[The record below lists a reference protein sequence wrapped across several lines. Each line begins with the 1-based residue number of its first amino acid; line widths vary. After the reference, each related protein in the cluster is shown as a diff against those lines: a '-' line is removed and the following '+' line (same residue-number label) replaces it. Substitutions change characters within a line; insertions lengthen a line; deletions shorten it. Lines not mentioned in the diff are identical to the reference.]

1 MTAMLDDVDPTG
13 TLRGGLEE
21 ALGTTRCRFL
31 LGLLGA
37 AAAAVAGPL
46 DTARAGTLSEGDV
59 SILQFD
65 LQFEYLQATMYSE
78 AVRLGHL
85 SHDVHAVARVI
96 GAHEWAHA
104 RALHGLLGSRAVK
117 RAHFDYHGVTEHQ
130 DAFVKTAVAFED
142 LTAALLKYQALRLD
156 SKSVL
161 AAAASLHSV
170 EARHAA
176 WMRRLAGRVP
186 TVTAFDEPTSQDAAK
201 GLILNTGFVSSDP
214 KTHGS
219 GAPGFTG

>member
-1 MTAMLDDVDPTG
+1 MTRMLEDVDPTG

-21 ALGTTRCRFL
+21 ALGTTRCGFL
-31 LGLLGA
+31 LGLLA
-37 AAAAVAGPL
+37 AAAATVAGPQ
-46 DTARAGTLSEGDV
+46 DAAQAGRLSESDV
-59 SILQFD
+59 AILQFD
-65 LQFEYLQATMYSE
+65 LQFEYLQAAMYTE
-78 AVRLGHL
+78 AVRIGHL
-85 SHDVHAVARVI
+85 TPKARDVARVI

-104 RALHGLLGSRAVK
+104 RAIRHLLGSRAVK

-130 DAFVKTAVAFED
+130 GTFIRTAVAFED

-186 TVTAFDEPTSQDAAK
+186 TLTAFDQPKSQDAAK
-201 GLILNTGFVSSDP
+201 ELILDTGFVRSDP
-214 KTHGS
+214 KTHS
-219 GAPGFTG
+219 SLAPGFTG

>member
-1 MTAMLDDVDPTG
+1 MLEDIDPTG
-13 TLRGGLEE
+13 ALRGRLED
-21 ALGTTRCRFL
+21 ALGTTRCGFL

-37 AAAAVAGPL
+37 AAATVAGPVES
-46 DTARAGTLSEGDV
+46 AQAGRLSESDV
-59 SILQFD
+59 AILRFD
-65 LQFEYLQATMYSE
+65 LQFEYLQASMYTE
-78 AVRLGHL
+78 AVRIGHL
-85 SHDVHAVARVI
+85 SPKAKEVARVV

-104 RALHGLLGSRAVK
+104 RALKGLLGSRAVR

-130 DAFVKTAVAFED
+130 GAFIKTAVAFED
-142 LTAALLKYQALRLD
+142 LTAALLKYQALRID

-186 TVTAFDEPTSQDAAK
+186 TLTAFDQPIAQDAAK
-201 GLILNTGFVSSDP
+201 RLIVNTGFVSSHP
-214 KTHGS
+214 RTES
-219 GAPGFTG
+219 SLPPGFTG

>member
-1 MTAMLDDVDPTG
+1 MSHMLDDVDPAG
-13 TLRGGLEE
+13 TLRGRLED

-37 AAAAVAGPL
+37 AAASVAGPL
-46 DTARAGTLSEGDV
+46 DTARAGRLSETDV
-59 SILQFD
+59 AILQFD
-65 LQFEYLQATMYSE
+65 LQFEYLQASMYTE

-85 SHDVHAVARVI
+85 SAKARAVARVI

-104 RALHGLLGSRAVK
+104 RAIRGLLGSRAVQK
-117 RAHFDYHGVTEHQ
+117 AHFDFHGVTEHQ
-130 DAFVKTAVAFED
+130 DRFIRTAVAFED

-186 TVTAFDEPTSQDAAK
+186 TLTAFDQPISQPAAK
-201 GLILNTGFVSSDP
+201 RLILDTGFVSSDP
-214 KTHGS
+214 KTHS
-219 GAPGFTG
+219 SLAPGFTG